1 MQKIRYYTREGVSSM
16 ALGLDRKEIKI
27 VYEKKYAD
35 HLKNRC
41 KLPTGSFEGIYE
53 LKGFNTAQAEAL
65 ADLAM
70 KMMANKEAISE
81 VILQNNLRIE
91 SQLKHLGVKID

>member
-1 MQKIRYYTREGVSSM
+1 M
-16 ALGLDRKEIKI
+16 ALGLDRKEIKT

-53 LKGFNTAQAEAL
+53 LKGFDTAQAEAM
-65 ADLAM
+65 ADLAL
-70 KMMANKEAISE
+70 KMMAHKEAISE
-81 VILQNNLRIE
+81 VVYQNNLRME
-91 SQLKHLGVKID
+91 SQLKHKGIEV

>member
-1 MQKIRYYTREGVSSM
+1 MM
-16 ALGLDRKEIKI
+16 ALGLDRKEISAI
-27 VYEKKYAD
+27 YEKKYND

-41 KLPTGSFEGIYE
+41 KLPKGTFEGIYE

-65 ADLAM
+65 AELSL
-70 KMMANKEAISE
+70 KMMAGKEAMSE

-91 SQLKHLGVKID
+91 SQLKRKGIEL